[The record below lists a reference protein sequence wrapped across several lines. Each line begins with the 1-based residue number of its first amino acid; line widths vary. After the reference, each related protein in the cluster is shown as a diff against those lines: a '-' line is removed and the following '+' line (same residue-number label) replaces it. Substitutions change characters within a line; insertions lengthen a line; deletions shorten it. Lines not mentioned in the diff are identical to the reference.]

1 MTHLS
6 SDSVSPI
13 KRKINGRNFERRF
26 TQRGVDP
33 YSEVTW
39 ELRDVQINSGSGK
52 SVFEQ
57 KGVETPSFWSQ
68 MATTVVASKY
78 LYGELNTPEREKSIR
93 QLISRVVDTIS
104 KWGDKDSYFASSE
117 DRECFRSELTYTLL
131 HQRAAFNSPVWFNVG
146 VRQNPQC
153 SACFIISVED
163 SIDSLLEL
171 QSVEARLFKY
181 GSGTGSN
188 LSTIRSSKEK
198 LSGGGVPSGPV
209 SFMRA
214 FDAWAGTI
222 KSGGKTRRAAK
233 MQILNASHPDILD
246 FIRSKTLEER
256 KAWALIEQG
265 YDGGFAVTG
274 GAYDSVALQNANLSV
289 RADDEFMRSVQNDEQ
304 YFTKRVSDG
313 RPCEALRAREVMRA
327 IAEGTHLCGDPGMQ
341 FDTTINDWHTCPN
354 SGRINASNPC
364 SEYMHVDN
372 SACNL
377 ASINLLSFLS
387 EDGVFDYAGFEHTVD
402 LLITA
407 QDILIDNSSYPTPA
421 IGANAKSF
429 RQLGLGFANLGA
441 LLLSLGLAY
450 DSDQGRAWTAVITAI
465 MSARAYLTSAE
476 LAEALTPFSE
486 FTKNREP
493 MLRVMKKHLECASLL
508 SSDFVPAELATRAM
522 QLWQEV
528 INIGTK
534 SGFRNSQTSV
544 LAPTGTIAFMM
555 DCDTTGIEPDIA
567 LVKYKKLADGGYLK
581 IVNHSVSRALRC
593 LGYSDKEV
601 AAITNYVAQ
610 NDTIEGAPGL
620 KDEHLFVFD
629 CAFKPSKGT
638 RSINYSG
645 HLKMMAAAQPFISGA
660 ISKTVNLPNDASI
673 DEIFDI
679 YVAAWQMGLKAVA
692 LYRDGSKRTQPLNTA
707 SESVKQAQPTLGPVR
722 RRLSDER
729 QAITH
734 KFNVGGLEGY
744 LTVGLYEDRTPG
756 EIFIVVAKEG
766 STISGVMDAFATS
779 ISMSLQYGVPLT
791 TIIKKFSYMRFEPS
805 GFTQNKEIPMAM
817 SIIDYIFRWMAMKF
831 LSGDERKAI
840 GLAGDKGKDPTEISN
855 ASKLAPQS
863 PSDEKDMLLATFENS
878 ADAPPCTACGSSLMV
893 RQAGCYRC
901 LNCGTQGG
909 CG

>member
-1 MTHLS
+1 MSQLNIETTPS
-6 SDSVSPI
+6 
-13 KRKINGRNFERRF
+13 KNKQTKGRTFERKF
-26 TQRGVDP
+26 TKVGVDP

-39 ELRDVQINSGSGK
+39 ELRDVEINSGTGK

-68 MATTVVASKY
+68 MATSVVASKY
-78 LYGELNTPEREKSIR
+78 LYGELNTPEREKSIK
-93 QLISRVVDTIS
+93 QLISRVVNTIS
-104 KWGDKDSYFASSE
+104 EWGNKDGYFATFE
-117 DRECFRSELTYTLL
+117 DRENFRAELTSILL

-171 QSVEARLFKY
+171 QRVEATLFKY

-233 MQILNASHPDILD
+233 MQILNASHPDIMD
-246 FIRSKTLEER
+246 FIRSKTLEEK

-265 YDGGFAVTG
+265 YDGGFAVSG
-274 GAYDSVALQNANLSV
+274 GAYESVALQNANLSV
-289 RADDEFMRSVQNDEQ
+289 RADDEFMQAVQNDEQ
-304 YFTKRVSDG
+304 YFSKRVSDG
-313 RPCEALRAREVMRA
+313 RPCEALKAREVMRA

-341 FDTTINDWHTCPN
+341 FDTTINDWHTCPH

-377 ASINLLSFLS
+377 ASINLLSYLS

-421 IGANAKSF
+421 IAANAKSF
-429 RQLGLGFANLGA
+429 RQLGLGYANLGA
-441 LLLSLGLAY
+441 LLLNLGLAY
-450 DSDQGRAWTAVITAI
+450 DSDQGRAWAAVLTAI
-465 MSARAYLTSAE
+465 MSARAYLSSAE
-476 LAEALTPFSE
+476 LAKALAPFSE
-486 FTKNREP
+486 FDKNREP
-493 MLRVMKKHLECASLL
+493 MLGIMKKHSECASRLGTDL
-508 SSDFVPAELATRAM
+508 IPGELTERANK
-522 QLWQEV
+522 LWQDV
-528 INIGTK
+528 IKVGGK
-534 SGFRNSQTSV
+534 VGFRNSQTSV

-593 LGYSDKEV
+593 LGYSDKDI

-620 KDEHLFVFD
+620 KNEHLVVFD

-638 RSINYSG
+638 RSIHYSG

-660 ISKTVNLPNDASI
+660 ISKTVNLPNDATVE
-673 DEIFDI
+673 EIFDI
-679 YVAAWQMGLKAVA
+679 YLAAWRMGLKAVA

-707 SESVKQAQPTLGPVR
+707 TESSKRVSSGLGPVR
-722 RRLSDER
+722 RRLPDER

-744 LTVGLYEDRTPG
+744 LTVGLYQDKTPG

-817 SIIDYIFRWMAMKF
+817 SIIDYIFRWMALKF

-840 GLAGDKGKDPTEISN
+840 GLAGDKAIEGKHTEQESIQVPIEEKKLLIS
-855 ASKLAPQS
+855 
-863 PSDEKDMLLATFENS
+863 TFENS